1 MGMIS
6 LIDEDLDED
15 VDETIQHYARKK
27 RETSKNKVFMPA
39 IVIII
44 ILVVLILYFII

>member
-1 MGMIS
+1 M
-6 LIDEDLDED
+6 IDEDLDED

-27 RETSKNKVFMPA
+27 RERTNSRGFIGA

-44 ILVVLILYFII
+44 IVVLAAAYFILFLK